1 MRFMV
6 QHKAGKKHEAGELDP
21 VELKNMTAFIG
32 AAVREGVFTNGAG
45 LKPSAFRSRLV
56 FRGEQVTVQ
65 HGPYTGEHELMAGFA
80 LLKVKDRD
88 EAFAWAKR
96 FAKVVGDCRL
106 EVGLVTGPWDLGL
119 APKPPP
125 GSPEQYL
132 TVFMA
137 DANSE
142 ADTPPS
148 AREQAEMGA
157 LLAEMT
163 KAGVLQSAEGLLSSR
178 HATRLKFQNGK
189 RVSLVDG
196 PFAESKELIGGFS
209 IIEVPSK
216 AAALEWATRY
226 GEILRD
232 LEVDV
237 RLLHDAPAA

>member
-6 QHKAGKKHEAGELDP
+6 QHKAGTKHEAGELDP
-21 VELKNMTAFIG
+21 VELKNMTTFIG
-32 AAVREGVFTNGAG
+32 ESVRQGVFKNGAG
-45 LKPSAFRSRLV
+45 LKPTAFRSRLH
-56 FRGEQVTVQ
+56 FRGGECTVQ
-65 HGPYTGEHELMAGFA
+65 HGPYRGEHELMSGFA
-80 LLKVKDRD
+80 LVEVKDRD
-88 EAFAWAKR
+88 EAFEWARR

-106 EVGLVTGPWDLGL
+106 EVGLVTQAWDLGL

-125 GSPEQYL
+125 GTPQQYL

-148 AREQAEMGA
+148 ERELAEMGV
-157 LLAEMT
+157 LIAEMK
-163 KAGVLQSAEGLLSSR
+163 KAGVLQSAEGILSSR